1 MITRVTKIRVIFL
14 PLIKKMDST
23 MAKRETRQAVPA
35 EMLSKEFLSQFK
47 SEEDVSQFLKD
58 LHSQVLDQMLRG
70 EMDAH
75 LGYEKHSMDGNNSGN
90 SRNGSFTK
98 KIQTEYGESIIS
110 IPRDRNSDF
119 EPVVVPKDQ
128 SRRLSIERLVISLYA
143 KRMSVSD
150 IEDELERYL

>member
-14 PLIKKMDST
+14 PIINKKMNST

-47 SEEDVSQFLKD
+47 SEEDASQFLKD
-58 LHSQVLDQMLRG
+58 LHSQVLEHMLQG
-70 EMDAH
+70 EMDVH

-90 SRNGSFTK
+90 SRNGSFPK

-119 EPVVVPKDQ
+119 EPVVVPKHH
-128 SRRLSIERLVISLYA
+128 SRGLSIERLVISLYA
-143 KRMSVSD
+143 K
-150 IEDELERYL
+150 ELFNSRHL